1 MLTLFKYQF
10 MQNALIAGLLVGIL
24 CSMLSI
30 FVVLRRMAFIGEG
43 IAHAAF
49 GGIAFALLFNLDLL
63 ITANIFCII
72 VAVLIGITSRKG
84 RLSEDSSI
92 GLFLTTSMA
101 LGVILLKLRKE
112 YTSEVYGYLFGNI
125 LAVSRQDVIG
135 LLILSV
141 LVIGFIVF
149 FFKQIQYFTFDEEMA
164 KVAGIPVRFFYF
176 ALLVILA
183 MVIVMSV
190 QVVGVIL
197 VSALIIIPA
206 TVSLLVARR
215 FLPAMIISITV
226 GVTSTFTGLVT
237 SYYAKLPSGAV
248 IVITLFLIFVLVLSA
263 KKIHEI
269 VSRKKEESPEQVNP
283 E

>member
-1 MLTLFKYQF
+1 MLTIFKYQF
-10 MQNALIAGLLVGIL
+10 MQNALIAGLLVGML
-24 CSMLSI
+24 CSMLSL

-49 GGIAFALLFNLDLL
+49 GGIAFALLFNLNLL
-63 ITANIFCII
+63 LTANIFCII
-72 VAVLIGITSRKG
+72 LAVLIGFTSKKG
-84 RLSEDSSI
+84 KLSEDSSI

-125 LAVSRQDVIG
+125 LAVSRSDVIG

-141 LVIGFIVF
+141 LVVAFIVYF
-149 FFKQIQYFTFDEEMA
+149 YKQIQYFIFDEDMA
-164 KVAGIPVRFFYF
+164 KVAGIPVKFFYYS
-176 ALLVILA
+176 LLVILA

-206 TVSLLVARR
+206 TVSLLVAKR
-215 FLPAMIISITV
+215 FTPALILSVIIGIF
-226 GVTSTFTGLVT
+226 STFSGLIT

-248 IVITLFLIFVLVLSA
+248 IVITLFLIFVVVLSG
-263 KKIHEI
+263 KKVYDVIN
-269 VSRKKEESPEQVNP
+269 RKKQEAEGQEAP
-283 E
+283 